1 MAGPFDG
8 RDIDELSF
16 DELIDG
22 EPNIAGGTKEM
33 DECIIERVGIGK
45 ICNENIKE
53 NHSAIYG

>member
-1 MAGPFDG
+1 MVS
-8 RDIDELSF
+8 R
-16 DELIDG
+16 
-22 EPNIAGGTKEM
+22 NIAGGTKEM